1 MNNRR
6 SKIEIIGKIL
16 DLSKKGAKKTEL
28 LYKGNFS
35 YTQLSGYLTF
45 LVNREILEVKIGK
58 NNEQNSKLYHIT
70 EKGQKLLL
78 NINKTLS
85 CLQN

>member
-6 SKIEIIGKIL
+6 SEFEIIGKIL
-16 DLSKKGAKKTEL
+16 DLSKNGAKKTEL

-35 YTQLSGYLTF
+35 YTQLTGYLTF
-45 LVNREILEVKIGK
+45 LVKKDILEERTVKDNGQTSRRYIT
-58 NNEQNSKLYHIT
+58 T
-70 EKGQKLLL
+70 EKGQNLLR

-85 CLQN
+85 YL

>member
-6 SKIEIIGKIL
+6 SEFEIIGKIL
-16 DLSKKGAKKTEL
+16 DLSKNGAKKTEL

-35 YTQLSGYLTF
+35 YTQLTGYLTF
-45 LVNREILEVKIGK
+45 LVNKDILEERTVKDNGQTSRRYIT
-58 NNEQNSKLYHIT
+58 T
-70 EKGQKLLL
+70 EKGQNLLR

-85 CLQN
+85 YL